1 MANGLLDVGD
11 GHRLYFETWGNP
23 AGTPVV
29 VLHGGPGSGCS
40 PRLRE
45 LYDARRHHVVF
56 FDQRGCGRSLPFG
69 EIRAN
74 TTAHLIDDIERLR
87 RHLGIA
93 RWWVSGGS
101 WGATLALAYA
111 AAHPQVVDGLV
122 VRSAF
127 LPGDGNV
134 RWFFEGLAALR
145 PEAWRALSAAL
156 GGAPDLLAELAFRLS
171 GDDRE
176 LARDAALAWLTYE
189 QAVND
194 PAAPLPSPTTE
205 ELDRLVGKYR
215 LQAHYLKSGC
225 FLDEAAFLDACA
237 GLSGVPVWLIHGRD
251 DVVCPPPNAERIH
264 ARIAGSRLVW
274 IDGCVHDPFHP
285 GMAAAWRVALGNEQG

>member
-23 AGTPVV
+23 AGVPVV

-56 FDQRGCGRSLPFG
+56 FDQRGCGRSLPLG
-69 EIRAN
+69 DIRAN

-87 RHLGIA
+87 CHLGIS

-111 AAHPQVVDGLV
+111 AAHPQVVESVV
-122 VRSAF
+122 VRSVF
-127 LPGDGNV
+127 MPGEGNV
-134 RWFFEGLAALR
+134 RWFFGGLAALR
-145 PEAWRALSAAL
+145 PEAWRDLSAAL
-156 GGAPDLLAELAFRLS
+156 GDAPDLLTELVVCLG
-171 GDDRE
+171 GDDQE
-176 LARDAALAWLTYE
+176 TARQAALAWLHYE

-194 PAAPLPSPTTE
+194 PAAPLPSPTME

-225 FLDEAAFLDACA
+225 FLDEAAFLDACV

-251 DVVCPPPNAERIH
+251 DVVCPPSNAERIH
-264 ARIAGSRLVW
+264 AYIAGSRLAW
-274 IDGCVHDPFHP
+274 IEGCGHDPFHP
-285 GMAAAWRVALGNEQG
+285 GMVTAWRAALGGEPG

>member
-11 GHRLYFETWGNP
+11 DHRLYYETWGNP

-87 RHLGIA
+87 RHLGIS

-111 AAHPQVVDGLV
+111 AAHPQVVDSVV

-127 LPGDGNV
+127 MPGDGNV
-134 RWFFEGLAALR
+134 WWFFEGLAALR

-171 GDDRE
+171 GDGGE
-176 LARDAALAWLTYE
+176 LAREAARAWLTYE

-194 PAAPLPSPTTE
+194 PAAPPPSPTTE

-225 FLDEAAFLDACA
+225 FLDEAAFLDAGA

-251 DVVCPPPNAERIH
+251 DVVCPPSNAERIH
-264 ARIAGSRLVW
+264 ACIAGSRLVW
-274 IDGCVHDPFHP
+274 IDGCAHDPFHP
-285 GMAAAWRVALGNEQG
+285 GMAAAWRLALGNEQG